1 MLVKPERLAGLLTRP
16 APPALFLIHGDEPLQ
31 RIESTDAV
39 RAAARAA
46 GVEERLVFDT
56 AVGIDWAQVQ
66 AEAGS
71 LSLFATKRLIEIHLG
86 SKKPDKLGVAT
97 LKALAAQQGDD
108 LYLVTAE
115 ALGRDEQNSDWFRA
129 FDSGGAV
136 VACRP
141 LEAGAFRDWLKAR
154 AAARGREL
162 TAEAV
167 DVLALRAEGNLLA
180 AAQEIDKLV
189 LLVDDTTVTAEQVL
203 AAVADSSRYDVFK
216 LVDAAL
222 AGDSARTVRMIRGLR
237 AEGVEPVM
245 MSWLINRELRLLS
258 KLAQAGRALDATF
271 AAERVWQS
279 RQPLLRRALQRLPA
293 GSLAVLLRD
302 SVRVD
307 LMVKGAAHGQP
318 WDELESLYI
327 ALAGGPWFGEL
338 AARRA
343 HER

>member
-1 MLVKPERLAGLLTRP
+1 MQLKPERVAGALARP
-16 APPALFLIHGDEPLQ
+16 TPPAFWLVYGDEPQQ
-31 RIESTDAV
+31 RTECVDAIRAAV
-39 RAAARAA
+39 RAA
-46 GVEERLVFDT
+46 GVDERLVFDS

-86 SKKPDKLGVAT
+86 GKKPDKQGVAA
-97 LKALAAQQGDD
+97 LKALASQQGEDV
-108 LYLVTAE
+108 YLVTAD
-115 ALGRDEQNSDWFRA
+115 ALGREEQNSDWYRA
-129 FDSGGAV
+129 IDSRGAV

-141 LEAGAFRDWLKAR
+141 LDAAAFRDWLAAR
-154 AAARGREL
+154 ARARGREL
-162 TAEAV
+162 SAEALE
-167 DVLALRAEGNLLA
+167 VLALRAEGNLLA

-189 LLVDDTTVTAEQVL
+189 LLVDSREVDAEQVL

-222 AGDSARTVRMIRGLR
+222 AGDSARTIRMLRGLR

-245 MSWLINRELRLLS
+245 VSWLVNRELRLLS
-258 KLAQAGRALDATF
+258 RLAQAGRNLEAQF

-279 RQPLLRRALQRLPA
+279 RQPLLRRAVQRLSVA
-293 GSLAVLLRD
+293 ELATLLRD

-307 LMVKGAAHGQP
+307 LMVKGAASGQP

-338 AARRA
+338 AGRRA
-343 HER
+343 AS

>member
-1 MLVKPERLAGLLTRP
+1 MQLKPDRLAGALARP
-16 APPALFLIHGDEPLQ
+16 TPPAFWLVYGDEPQQ
-31 RIESTDAV
+31 RTECVDAIRAAV
-39 RAAARAA
+39 RAG
-46 GVEERLVFDT
+46 GVDERLVFDS

-71 LSLFATKRLIEIHLG
+71 LSLFASKRLIEIHLG
-86 SKKPDKLGVAT
+86 GKKPDKQGVAA

-108 LYLVTAE
+108 VYLVTAD
-115 ALGRDEQNSDWFRA
+115 AFGREEQNSDWYRA
-129 FDSGGAV
+129 IDSRGAV

-141 LEAGAFRDWLKAR
+141 LDAAAFRDWLAAR
-154 AAARGREL
+154 ASARGREL
-162 TAEAV
+162 SAEALE
-167 DVLALRAEGNLLA
+167 VLALRAEGNLLA

-189 LLVDDTTVTAEQVL
+189 LLVDSREVDAEQVL

-222 AGDSARTVRMIRGLR
+222 AGDSARTIRMLRGLR

-245 MSWLINRELRLLS
+245 VSWLVNRELRLLS
-258 KLAQAGRALDATF
+258 RLAQAGRNLEAQF

-279 RQPLLRRALQRLPA
+279 RQPLLRRAVQRLSVA
-293 GSLAVLLRD
+293 ELATLLRD

-307 LMVKGAAHGQP
+307 LMVKGAASGQP

-338 AARRA
+338 AGRRA
-343 HER
+343 TS

>member
-1 MLVKPERLAGLLTRP
+1 MQLKPDRLAGALARP
-16 APPALFLIHGDEPLQ
+16 TPPACWLVYGDEPQQ
-31 RIESTDAV
+31 RTECVDAIRAAV
-39 RAAARAA
+39 RAG
-46 GVEERLVFDT
+46 GVDERLVFDS

-86 SKKPDKLGVAT
+86 GKKPDKQGVAT

-108 LYLVTAE
+108 VYLVTAD
-115 ALGRDEQNSDWFRA
+115 ALGREEQNSDWYRA
-129 FDSGGAV
+129 IDSRGAV

-141 LEAGAFRDWLKAR
+141 LDAAAFRDWLAAR
-154 AAARGREL
+154 ARARGREL
-162 TAEAV
+162 SAEALE
-167 DVLALRAEGNLLA
+167 VLALRAEGNLLA

-189 LLVDDTTVTAEQVL
+189 LLVDSREVDAEQVL

-222 AGDSARTVRMIRGLR
+222 AGDSARTIRMLRGLR

-245 MSWLINRELRLLS
+245 VSWLVNRELRLLS
-258 KLAQAGRALDATF
+258 RLAQAGRNLEAQF

-279 RQPLLRRALQRLPA
+279 RQPLLRRAVQRLSVA
-293 GSLAVLLRD
+293 ELATLLRD

-307 LMVKGAAHGQP
+307 LMVKGAASGQP

-338 AARRA
+338 AGRRA
-343 HER
+343 RS

>member
-1 MLVKPERLAGLLTRP
+1 MQLKPDRLAGALARP
-16 APPALFLIHGDEPLQ
+16 TLPAFWLVYGDEPQQ
-31 RIESTDAV
+31 RTESVDAIRAAV
-39 RAAARAA
+39 RAMGAD
-46 GVEERLVFDT
+46 ERLVFDST
-56 AVGIDWAQVQ
+56 VGIDWAQVQ

-86 SKKPDKLGVAT
+86 AKKPDKQGVAA

-108 LYLVTAE
+108 VYLVTAD
-115 ALGRDEQNSDWFRA
+115 ALGREEQNSEWYRA
-129 FDSGGAV
+129 IDGRGAV

-141 LEAGAFRDWLKAR
+141 LDAAAFRDWLAAR
-154 AAARGREL
+154 ARARGREL
-162 TAEAV
+162 SAEALE
-167 DVLALRAEGNLLA
+167 VLALRAEGNLLA

-189 LLVDDTTVTAEQVL
+189 LLVDSREVDAEQVL

-222 AGDSARTVRMIRGLR
+222 AGDTARTIRMLRGLR

-245 MSWLINRELRLLS
+245 VSWLVNRELRLLS
-258 KLAQAGRALDATF
+258 RLAQAGRNLEAQF

-279 RQPLLRRALQRLPA
+279 RQPLLRRAVQRLSVA
-293 GSLAVLLRD
+293 ELATLLRD

-307 LMVKGAAHGQP
+307 LMVKGAASGQP

-338 AARRA
+338 AGRRA
-343 HER
+343 AS